1 MKNLYYKIV
10 TLGCRTNQYESS
22 AFATQLKS
30 LGYKGAKEEQAA
42 DLCIINTCTVTE
54 SADLR
59 SRVQVKKLIKENPQ
73 AKIYVTGCYAEG
85 AKNLLQDLSER
96 IVVVPN
102 SQKESLL
109 QFAAKEA
116 SKELPEFKI
125 DTFEAHTRAF
135 VKVQDG
141 CNSYCSYCIIP
152 YVRGRSV
159 SRSIESVVSEVR
171 GLIEKGY
178 KEVVLTG
185 INIGDFDD
193 AGTGR
198 RLVDLVRAV
207 DQIEGLE
214 RLRIS
219 SIDPDEVDDALIDAV
234 GNGKRTCHSMHVVL
248 QAGSN
253 VILNR
258 MRRKYSKQDFFD
270 AIGRLKDFSSDFTFT
285 TDVIVGFPGETESD
299 FQETLDVISE
309 VKFAKVHMFPYS
321 KRPKTRAARFT
332 DEVKKEVKEER
343 RQKVLRLSEK
353 VAYELRESF
362 IGRTMPVLLE
372 SQEGED
378 KNCFRGHTENFLEV
392 VVQGEGLS
400 RNQIVKVELNENS
413 ARGLIGK
420 AIENC
425 YCRAV

>member
-125 DTFEAHTRAF
+125 ETFEAHTRAF

-171 GLIEKGY
+171 GL
-178 KEVVLTG
+178 
-185 INIGDFDD
+185 
-193 AGTGR
+193 
-198 RLVDLVRAV
+198 
-207 DQIEGLE
+207 
-214 RLRIS
+214 
-219 SIDPDEVDDALIDAV
+219 
-234 GNGKRTCHSMHVVL
+234 
-248 QAGSN
+248 
-253 VILNR
+253 
-258 MRRKYSKQDFFD
+258 
-270 AIGRLKDFSSDFTFT
+270 
-285 TDVIVGFPGETESD
+285 
-299 FQETLDVISE
+299 
-309 VKFAKVHMFPYS
+309 
-321 KRPKTRAARFT
+321 
-332 DEVKKEVKEER
+332 
-343 RQKVLRLSEK
+343 
-353 VAYELRESF
+353 
-362 IGRTMPVLLE
+362 
-372 SQEGED
+372 
-378 KNCFRGHTENFLEV
+378 
-392 VVQGEGLS
+392 
-400 RNQIVKVELNENS
+400 
-413 ARGLIGK
+413 
-420 AIENC
+420 
-425 YCRAV
+425 